1 MVLGVDAA
9 IVAHLDH
16 FDRVWIREHRMIAG
30 ELFGDLF
37 DSRFDAK

>member
-1 MVLGVDAA
+1 MVLGIDAA

-16 FDRVWIREHRMIAG
+16 FDRVWVREHRVITS
-30 ELFGDLF
+30 ELFSDLF